1 MRAAGVHLHTQGPG
15 TGENAFKK
23 AQLLKVC
30 CDMDRHDGTRHQTN
44 APLFTQQNYKSAT
57 CARCV
62 CDATRATSSD
72 GDDQSAQQ
80 SRIKRAP
87 SKDDRWCCCCCCQT
101 DRACAQSARS
111 RTAHFLLCVLPGQQ
125 QHLGNTRTHTH
136 THWHPF
142 QAATAPPPR
151 AVWPSDA
158 QRMDALLQSASPTL
172 RTRSARNLFASDVQT
187 IRCLYSMLW
196 CMRVC
201 VRAVFVCTS

>member
-44 APLFTQQNYKSAT
+44 APLFTQQNYKSAM

-87 SKDDRWCCCCCCQT
+87 SKDDRCCCCCCCQT

-142 QAATAPPPR
+142 QAATAPPATCCVAIGCAAHGCPV
-151 AVWPSDA
+151 AVGISNIA
-158 QRMDALLQSASPTL
+158 HAK
-172 RTRSARNLFASDVQT
+172 RTQF
-187 IRCLYSMLW
+187 
-196 CMRVC
+196 VC
-201 VRAVFVCTS
+201 VRCTNDTVSI